1 MLALA
6 GWASRAEW
14 PRAAIREQG
23 LDVLLPLLLA
33 KPSAPTGPE
42 LVIVDID
49 RESLARLGP
58 WPWPRERLARLVDAV
73 TAVEPV
79 AVGLDMVLAEADR
92 LSPAA
97 LARALAAETRR
108 DDLLALADTLPDAD
122 RLLASAMEQ
131 APVALG
137 FVLDPDLTGHRAI
150 RPAAPILL
158 RGDIP
163 VPDIWRAPGMVGP
176 QPALALAARG
186 LGTVSL
192 TADSDGPVR
201 RVPLLVLAGGS
212 PYPGLAVEIARLA
225 QDASALILEPDG
237 RMRLGAREI
246 GFGPDAALRLL
257 PGAWRGRRLAAAD
270 VMGGAA
276 GQLRGRIMLIGSSA
290 PELGGLRPGHDGMLT
305 PSVDI
310 QAAAVTAL
318 LHGPV
323 LRRPGWVAAWEP
335 AAAVALGLLG
345 LVLAARMRPLPA
357 IAGMLALTS
366 AWVAVAGISARGWG
380 VLVDPAGPAVIA
392 GLGFAVALAARF
404 AREEWLARR
413 LRARFEQ
420 HLAPEVV
427 RRIAAAPE
435 ALRLAGEQRELTA
448 FFSDIEG
455 FTAMTERAEP
465 TELVALLDQYF
476 DMASEAITAEGGM
489 VDKIVGD
496 AVTAIFNAPLD
507 LPEHASRALA
517 AARAMQAGAEAL
529 RASPLG
535 RRLGLGRTRIGIET
549 GIAVVGDIGG
559 ARKLDYTAIGGV
571 MNTAARLE
579 GANKEFAT
587 SVCIGPGTAAQ
598 VDQAQLRPVGTF
610 TPRGQAR
617 AVTVYTLA

>member
-1 MLALA
+1 M
-6 GWASRAEW
+6 SRAEW

-23 LDVLLPLLLA
+23 LDVLLPMLLA
-33 KPSAPTGPE
+33 KPSEPEGPE

-49 RESLARLGP
+49 RDSLALLGP
-58 WPWPRERLARLVDAV
+58 WPWPRERLARLLDAV

-79 AVGLDMVLAEADR
+79 AVGLDMVLADPDR

-97 LARALAAETRR
+97 LARALAAATRR
-108 DDLLALADTLPDAD
+108 EDLLALAGTLPDAD

-137 FVLDPDLTGHRAI
+137 FVLDPDMTGHKAA

-158 RGDIP
+158 RGDIS
-163 VPDIWRAPGMVGP
+163 VPDIWQAPGMVGP
-176 QPALALAARG
+176 QPALAVAARG

-192 TADSDGPVR
+192 AADGDGPVR
-201 RVPLLVLAGGS
+201 RVPLLVLAGRS
-212 PYPGLAVEIARLA
+212 LYPGLAVEVARLA

-237 RMRLGAREI
+237 HMRLGAREI
-246 GFGPDAALRLL
+246 RFGPDAALRLL

-270 VMGGAA
+270 VVGGAA
-276 GQLRGRIMLIGSSA
+276 GQLRGRIVLIGSSA
-290 PELGGLRPGHDGMLT
+290 PELGGLRPGHGGTLT

-310 QAAAVTAL
+310 QAAAVAAL

-323 LRRPGWVAAWEP
+323 LRRPAWVAAWEP
-335 AAAVALGLLG
+335 AATVTLGLLG
-345 LVLAARMRPLPA
+345 LMLAARMRPLPA
-357 IAGMLALTS
+357 IAGVLALTL
-366 AWVAVAGISARGWG
+366 AWVAVAGISVRGWG
-380 VLVDPAGPAVIA
+380 VMVDPAGPAVIA

-404 AREEWLARR
+404 AREEWQARR

-507 LPEHASRALA
+507 LPDHPSRALA
-517 AARAMQAGAEAL
+517 AARAMQVGAESL

-587 SVCIGPGTAAQ
+587 SVCIGPGTAAK

-610 TPRGQAR
+610 TPRGQSR
-617 AVTVYTLA
+617 EVTVYTLA